1 MKTPT
6 LQQRRFLMVLPA
18 FILIILLS
26 GFYFIKKKEVP
37 KEVVSGLN
45 TTVPD
50 AQFDAHEKPADKMSF
65 YERAERDSG
74 AHHTEPPVYNSP
86 DPNVEQINARLATI
100 HSQISLPPPVVAPV
114 PVKPVPADPQI
125 EAQVSKLEALMQQM
139 NSDKGNDPEMAQL
152 TKMLEQLQAIQNP
165 KKETVAAVTE
175 SPFKAIPAT
184 LDGKQKVLQG
194 SAIKIRLTD
203 TVRLREQV
211 IPAGTLV
218 FGICSITNQRL
229 LVDIKNIRLGEAII
243 PVDLTVYSLD
253 GMPGIPAP
261 EAELAGA
268 AGSGAESAVQSMQFM
283 SMDQSLATQAASAGI
298 NATKELFAKKVKKI
312 KVHLESGLHI
322 LLRDN
327 KKAR

>member
-1 MKTPT
+1 MI
-6 LQQRRFLMVLPA
+6 PA
-18 FILIILLS
+18 FMIVILTC
-26 GFYFIKKKEVP
+26 GFYFIKKRDVP
-37 KEVVSGLN
+37 KAAVASGLN
-45 TTVPD
+45 TSVPD

-65 YERAERDSG
+65 YERAKQDSTSTAKDNLVTQKLG
-74 AHHTEPPVYNSP
+74 FNQP
-86 DPNVEQINARLATI
+86 DPTVEQINQRLATI
-100 HSQISLPPPVVAPV
+100 HQQISTPPPVAAAPV
-114 PVKPVPADPQI
+114 KTAAPDPKFD
-125 EAQVSKLEALMQQM
+125 AQVNKLEAMMQHM

-152 TKMLEQLQAIQNP
+152 SKMLETISAIQNP
-165 KKETVAAVTE
+165 KKEKVIADAE
-175 SPFKAIPAT
+175 SPFRAIPAV

-194 SAIKIRLTD
+194 SAVKIRIVD
-203 TVRLREQV
+203 TICIRDQV
-211 IPAGTLV
+211 IPKGTVV
-218 FGICSITNQRL
+218 FGVCSVTNQRL

-268 AGSGAESAVQSMQFM
+268 AGSGADNALQQMQFL

-298 NATKELFAKKVKKI
+298 NATKELFSKKVKKI
-312 KVHLESGLHI
+312 KVHLADGLQV